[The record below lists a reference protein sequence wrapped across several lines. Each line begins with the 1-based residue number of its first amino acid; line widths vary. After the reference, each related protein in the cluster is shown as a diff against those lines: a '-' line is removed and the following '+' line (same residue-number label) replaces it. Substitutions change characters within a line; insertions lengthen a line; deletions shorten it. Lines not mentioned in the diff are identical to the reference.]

1 MSDIKECKSLEE
13 VRDQIDK
20 VDAKILELI
29 AQRKDYIKQ
38 AAKFKHSV
46 EEIKTDDRIDEV
58 LSNARHNA
66 LRLGVSPDLVTTIYK
81 AMIDDMVEAEIAQFR
96 NISNF

>member
-1 MSDIKECKSLEE
+1 MSDIKKCSSLEE
-13 VRDQIDK
+13 VRQEIDK
-20 VDAKILELI
+20 VDAMILELI
-29 AQRKDYIKQ
+29 AKRKDYIKQ
-38 AAKFKHSV
+38 AANFKHSV

-66 LRLGVSPDLVTTIYK
+66 LRLGVSPDLVTTIYQ

>member
-1 MSDIKECKSLEE
+1 MSDIKTCNSLEE
-13 VRDQIDK
+13 VRAEVDK
-20 VDAKILELI
+20 VDAEILKLI
-29 AQRKDYIKQ
+29 AKRKDYIKQ

>member
-13 VRDQIDK
+13 VREQIDK

>member
-1 MSDIKECKSLEE
+1 MSDIKKCSSLEE
-13 VRDQIDK
+13 VRAEIDK
-20 VDAKILELI
+20 VDAMILELI
-29 AQRKDYIKQ
+29 AKRKDYIKQ
-38 AAKFKHSV
+38 AANFKHSV

>member
-1 MSDIKECKSLEE
+1 MEVKKCNSLEDVRAE
-13 VRDQIDK
+13 VDK
-20 VDAKILELI
+20 VDAKILQLI
-29 AQRKDYIKQ
+29 AQRKDLIKQ
-38 AAKFKHSV
+38 AANFKHSV
-46 EEIKTDDRIDEV
+46 DEIKTDERIDEV